1 MRQTTCGRDNYEIR
15 TKAKPRNGDEQ
26 LGHHTDMSQTP
37 LRYLCVFPLF
47 LPCLEFFHSMNDF
60 LLAGIVTLAYPILIA
75 DPTEAVDKDYSLRS
89 LPSGVQV
96 VSSLNLCFFGV
107 HDQEV
112 SLARGQHHLPSFAFL
127 HSSWRELPSMPCFY

>member
-1 MRQTTCGRDNYEIR
+1 MC
-15 TKAKPRNGDEQ
+15 
-26 LGHHTDMSQTP
+26 
-37 LRYLCVFPLF
+37 FPLF

-75 DPTEAVDKDYSLRS
+75 DPTEAVNKDYSLRS
-89 LPSGVQV
+89 LPSGVQA

-107 HDQEV
+107 HDQEE

-127 HSSWRELPSMPCFY
+127 HSSCRELLSMPCTSTPLGGLASSFPKANRVKRKIQMIADESTHNDTLTY